1 MNGRRVRTASAVS
14 TRKKPLKR
22 FTFLDHL
29 VTPLKRGVNER
40 RRNRSP
46 ATHEMLGLGAWAT
59 VFLLGPV
66 SIVFAAETDESKLPP
81 PAAQKID
88 FTRDISPI
96 LQSQCLKCHSD
107 EKPKSHFRLTSREA
121 ALKGGEHGVD
131 IIPGKS
137 AQSPLIRYV
146 ARLDEEIA
154 MPPEGRGTPLDSRQ
168 IALLRAWIDQGVVWG
183 PTLREPPTQLAVVP
197 IVGGTAVRGDA
208 KKFRELYWQRD
219 GWNGGL
225 EDFEMVEKPSADSK
239 ITASGHVLVDD
250 YKINLSAEKN
260 DLGFA
265 RFGWSQFRRYSDD
278 RGGYYPLFTPSFLS
292 LNRDLHIDD
301 GRVWTEFGLTL
312 PRWPRIVL
320 GYEYQYRDGTQSTLH
335 WGPVSNGTEIRNIYP
350 AFENVSERV
359 HLLKLHVEYELA
371 GFDLGDS
378 FRGEWYNLE
387 TLQSNDSSFRLGATS
402 FALTSARDQE
412 RYFQGANTFH
422 IEKQVTDWWFAS
434 GGYLYSRLNGDGA
447 ADVSTLNPALL
458 DPSLVAPGWNSQSI
472 ELERESHVFSVS
484 SLLGSWEG
492 LTLSLGTQNE
502 WTRQSG
508 IATAN
513 VNIAL
518 PFAPFIFPL
527 DQPESI
533 NSDLDRSIF
542 SQDVG
547 LRFSKIPFT
556 TLFADARFRQDAV
569 GMYEEEINGLTPFLR
584 NTDIKSD
591 LTDFRVGFNT
601 SPWRRVSFSGH
612 YRRYDDETDYDTN
625 LKEPLGLEGYP
636 AFIRSRDLLSN
647 EAQTKLSLQIA
658 AWLQTSLTY
667 EWTKNHY
674 RTTTDPVDDPLNN
687 LLGGISPGGGHLA
700 GSYDS
705 QLTSLNATLSPWR
718 RLFFSST
725 FVFQHARTRTDANDF
740 TGVAPYQ
747 GNIYTAMLNGTLA
760 LNDKTDL
767 VAWYSFSTADFEQD
781 NFAGGLPLGTHYHQ
795 QAIEAAVK
803 RHIGKGK
810 TLGLQYRYY
819 RYSDANTGDASNFQ
833 AQAVFATLNWRL
845 P

>member
-1 MNGRRVRTASAVS
+1 VNRALQLLRRGTWAS
-14 TRKKPLKR
+14 
-22 FTFLDHL
+22 
-29 VTPLKRGVNER
+29 
-40 RRNRSP
+40 
-46 ATHEMLGLGAWAT
+46 
-59 VFLLGPV
+59 LLLLEPV
-66 SIVFAAETDESKLPP
+66 WIASGAETDETKLPA

-88 FTRDISPI
+88 FVRDISPI
-96 LQSQCLKCHSD
+96 LQAHCLKCHSD

-131 IIPGKS
+131 IMPGKS

-146 ARLDEEIA
+146 ARLDEEMA
-154 MPPEGRGTPLDSRQ
+154 MPPEGRGTPLDSPQ
-168 IALLRAWIDQGVVWG
+168 VALLRAWIDQGVAWG
-183 PTLREPPTQLAVVP
+183 PTLREPPTQLTVVP
-197 IVGGTAVRGDA
+197 IAGGTAVKGDA

-225 EDFEMVEKPSADSK
+225 EDFEMVEKPSPDSK
-239 ITASGHVLVDD
+239 ITASGHVLLDD
-250 YKINLSAEKN
+250 YRINLSAEKN

-265 RFGWSQFRRYSDD
+265 RFGWSQFRRYYDD
-278 RGGYYPLFTPSFLS
+278 GGGYYPLFTPSFLS
-292 LNRDLHIDD
+292 LDRDLHMDE
-301 GRVWTEFGLTL
+301 GRVWTELGLTL
-312 PRWPRIVL
+312 PQWPRIVL
-320 GYEYQYRDGTQSTLH
+320 GYEYQYRDGTQSTLQ
-335 WGPVSNGTEIRNIYP
+335 WGPVSNGTLIRNIYP
-350 AFENVSERV
+350 TFENVSERV
-359 HLLKLHVEYELA
+359 HLLILDVEYELA
-371 GFDLGDS
+371 GFDLSDS
-378 FRGEWYNLE
+378 FRGEWYNLA

-402 FALTSARDQE
+402 FALTTASQAE

-422 IEKQVTDWWFAS
+422 IEKQVTDGWFAS
-434 GGYLYSRLNGDGA
+434 GGYLYSRLSGDGS
-447 ADVSTLNPALL
+447 ADVNTLNPALL
-458 DPSLVAPGWNSQSI
+458 DPSFVAPGWNSQSI

-502 WTRQSG
+502 WTRQTG
-508 IATAN
+508 LTTAN

-527 DQPESI
+527 DQPESLH
-533 NSDLDRSIF
+533 SDLDRSIF

-556 TLFADARFRQDAV
+556 TLFADARFRQDTV
-569 GMYEEEINGLTPFLR
+569 GQYEEEINGLTPFLR
-584 NTDIKSD
+584 DTDMKSD

-601 SPWRRVSFSGH
+601 SPWRRVSLSGH
-612 YRRYDDETDYDTN
+612 YRRYDDETDYDTK
-625 LKEPLGLEGYP
+625 LREPLALEGYP

-647 EAQTKLSLQIA
+647 EAQTKFSLQLA

-667 EWTKNHY
+667 QWTRNHY
-674 RTTTDPVDDPLNN
+674 RTATDPVNDPINN
-687 LLGGISPGGGHLA
+687 LVAGISPGGSLLA

-705 QLTSLNATLSPWR
+705 HLTSLNATVSPWR
-718 RLFFSST
+718 RLFVSST
-725 FVFQHARTRTDANDF
+725 FAYQHAVTRSDANDF
-740 TGVAPYQ
+740 TGVAPYE

-767 VAWYSFSTADFEQD
+767 VAGYSFSTADFAQHD
-781 NFAGGLPLGTHYHQ
+781 LAGGLPLGTHYHQ

-819 RYSDANTGDASNFQ
+819 RYSDSATGDASTFQ
-833 AQAVFATLNWRL
+833 AQAVFATLSWRL